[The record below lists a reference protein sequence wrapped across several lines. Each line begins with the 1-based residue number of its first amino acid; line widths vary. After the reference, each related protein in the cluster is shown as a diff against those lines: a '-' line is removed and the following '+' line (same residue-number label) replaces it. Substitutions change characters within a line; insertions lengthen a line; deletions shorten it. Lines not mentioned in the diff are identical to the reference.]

1 MTDILRSTNPAEAR
15 VEAEMRQ
22 WYVDNFG
29 ASDARTLLDWI
40 WENHRDGVRFV
51 AALVEIAKQT
61 QLHGKEFVHNLL
73 DVARK
78 PKAVREA
85 EMEILAWAKPRIE
98 AAVARVIGH
107 RVSEDVKREEVNA
120 FIEALQEKLWTMWP
134 DKHRATMKGAVLSA
148 FRDIDGRFELNVAA
162 LVKALNLEDPLA
174 VTARSSR
181 LV

>member
-1 MTDILRSTNPAEAR
+1 MHILRSTNPADAR

-22 WYVDNFG
+22 WYIDNFG
-29 ASDARTLLDWI
+29 ADDARTLIEWV
-40 WENHRDGVRFV
+40 WENHKNGVRFV
-51 AALVEIAKQT
+51 DALVEIAKET
-61 QLHGKEFVHNLL
+61 QVHGKQFVHNLL

-78 PKAVREA
+78 PKHVREA
-85 EMEILAWAKPRIE
+85 EVEILAWAKPRIE

-107 RVSEDVKREEVNA
+107 RASEKAKREEVNA
-120 FIEALQEKLWTMWP
+120 FVEALQEKLWTMWP

-148 FRDIDGRFELNVAA
+148 FRDVDGRFELNVAA

-174 VTARSSR
+174 ATARSSR